1 MAKVNTY
8 KDLIVW
14 QKAMEM
20 TIALYQIV
28 KKLPKEETYALS
40 DQMRRAA
47 ISIPSNIAEGFG
59 RNSKKEYIQFLF
71 IANGS
76 VCELETQL
84 ILCVHFKY
92 FTEQEIQPIINLL
105 DEIKRIIMT
114 ITKKL
119 TLNTST
125 TKF

>member
-47 ISIPSNIAEGFG
+47 ISIPSNMRKVLAEILKRSISSFCLLPMALYVSWK
-59 RNSKKEYIQFLF
+59 RN
-71 IANGS
+71 
-76 VCELETQL
+76 
-84 ILCVHFKY
+84 
-92 FTEQEIQPIINLL
+92 
-105 DEIKRIIMT
+105 
-114 ITKKL
+114 
-119 TLNTST
+119 
-125 TKF
+125 

>member
-84 ILCVHFKY
+84 ILCVQFKY

>member
-28 KKLPKEETYALS
+28 RKLPKEETYALGE
-40 DQMRRAA
+40 QMRRAA
-47 ISIPSNIAEGFG
+47 VSVPSNIAEGFG

-84 ILCVHFKY
+84 ILCVRLKY
-92 FTEQEIQPIINLL
+92 LTEQEIQPIINLL
-105 DEIKRIIMT
+105 DEIKKIIMT

-119 TLNTST
+119 SDNTST
-125 TKF
+125 SKF

>member
-1 MAKVNTY
+1 MGKVSTY

-14 QKAMEM
+14 QKAMEV
-20 TIALYQIV
+20 AEDLYPIV
-28 KKLPKEETYALS
+28 KKLPREETYALG

-47 ISIPSNIAEGFG
+47 VSVPSNIAEGFG

-84 ILCVHFKY
+84 ILCVRFKY
-92 FTEQEIQPIINLL
+92 LTEQEILPIINLL
-105 DEIKRIIMT
+105 DEIKKIIMT

-119 TLNTST
+119 SDNTST
-125 TKF
+125 SKF